1 MWFKFDPHRWECRQ
15 HPLEMIIE
23 LVSIHRAIC
32 EEKFLFLSLSQPFH
46 QPLRYLYRFDFPCFP
61 TSKP

>member
-1 MWFKFDPHRWECRQ
+1 
-15 HPLEMIIE
+15 MIIE